1 MPFLGQAAGCHQVL
15 ALNWSAF
22 FVTKKE
28 SVGFFWVSTGFFPH
42 GTVEF
47 CGSAARSLAR
57 SGSKDL
63 RTSNRTTIRF
73 SAAPDGRLHNLVCLR
88 NHQKNSQNHM
98 LTRTAVVQDSRI
110 QVIVRL
116 NRSAHVPF
124 IDSDVCF
131 FCLPKTR
138 EKAQNRFA
146 VPDGC
151 FLQRFGTQLTMAA

>member
-1 MPFLGQAAGCHQVL
+1 MPSSSCNQLIRI
-15 ALNWSAF
+15 
-22 FVTKKE
+22 FVTRRE
-28 SVGFFWVSTGFFPH
+28 SVGRRCRQGFFH
-42 GTVEF
+42 MGQWNSVDLF
-47 CGSAARSLAR
+47 FLGGRAARSLAR

-73 SAAPDGRLHNLVCLR
+73 SAADGRLPDLVCLR
-88 NHQKNSQNHM
+88 NQQKISQNHM
-98 LTRTAVVQDSRI
+98 LTHTAVVQDSRI
-110 QVIVRL
+110 QAIVRL

-131 FCLPKTR
+131 SCLPKTR
-138 EKAQNRFA
+138 KNTQNRFA